1 MAEEAVIQYM
11 AQGKR
16 PIPGQSLTRDP
27 DSPAPYEQAPE
38 FTNVHKAVE
47 YLFGNIIDEKS
58 YVPVM
63 QALANDTPIMDLV
76 QVVLFEGFQKGK
88 WNPDLMLMLVEP
100 MAYILIAL
108 AERADIDVIIYDGEA
123 ADEDEEEEVLG
134 VKFDNERLE
143 GLKKAAQIGKVPAG
157 VIPPELLKQIE
168 TLPEIPAES
177 LLASPPVEEA
187 PASVEQAA
195 PQGPSLMAPPT
206 AQQA

>member
-1 MAEEAVIQYM
+1 MAEEAVRQYI

-16 PIPGQSLTRDP
+16 PVPGQSLTRDP

-63 QALANDTPIMDLV
+63 QALANDTPVMDLV
-76 QVVLFEGFQKGK
+76 QVVLFEGFQNGK

-134 VKFDNERLE
+134 VKFDTERLE

-187 PASVEQAA
+187 PAPEEQAA

>member
-1 MAEEAVIQYM
+1 MAEEAVRQYI

-63 QALANDTPIMDLV
+63 QALANDTPVMDLV
-76 QVVLFEGFQKGK
+76 QVVLFEGFQNGK

-134 VKFDNERLE
+134 VKFDAERLE

-187 PASVEQAA
+187 PAPEEQAA